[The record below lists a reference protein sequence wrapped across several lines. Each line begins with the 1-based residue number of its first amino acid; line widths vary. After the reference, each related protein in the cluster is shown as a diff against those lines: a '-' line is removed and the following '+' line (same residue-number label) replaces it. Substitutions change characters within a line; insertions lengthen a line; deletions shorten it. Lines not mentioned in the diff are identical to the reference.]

1 MHQLTQHELNS
12 KINRFLSRKTSQLH
26 LDDDPLEGI
35 QPRMRDINHAIVV
48 RSYKYI
54 PLHAQRLFHY

>member
-12 KINRFLSRKTSQLH
+12 KINRFLNRKTAQLH

-35 QPRMRDINHAIVV
+35 QPRMRDISPTVV
-48 RSYKYI
+48 VKSYKYM
-54 PLHAQRLFHY
+54 PTHVQRLFNY